1 MNDNKKIGEKPQIEY
16 YKAAG
21 IDMVRIPYE
30 ITEVSPSIYSWRELS
45 VKFIN
50 FNYGGLVSSLIGLKY
65 SPAEMTA
72 VVNNYLLD
80 PEDEETKVE
89 FAKMQDARKEAK
101 AIAHWIMNE
110 YK

>member
-80 PEDEETKVE
+80 PEDEETKIE
-89 FAKMQDARKEAK
+89 FTKMQDTRKEAK
-101 AIAHWIMNE
+101 AIARWIMDE